1 MHKSFSWKNSNLEVQ
16 IFMNRE
22 SEYKSAYESKKEPE
36 GVYIM
41 NQFCCS
47 IEEDATVKDIPDL
60 LRLYYDRPHTWEQN
74 EFVTE
79 VLCKIIE
86 KHPKDAAKNIIA
98 NIRILEEE
106 NAEECLMLIM
116 TAFLYWYPQFT
127 HIFMKELKKADMEN
141 QKYIIDYIEE
151 CAYEDNDEKYMDFL
165 KEYKL

>member
-1 MHKSFSWKNSNLEVQ
+1 
-16 IFMNRE
+16 MNRE
-22 SEYKSAYESKKEPE
+22 SEYRSAYEAKIEPE

-47 IEEDATVKDIPDL
+47 IANDATVKDIPDL

-86 KHPKDAAKNIIA
+86 KHPKDAAKNIIT

-106 NAEECLMLIM
+106 NAEECLMLIAA
-116 TAFLYWYPQFT
+116 AFVYWYPQFT
-127 HIFMKELKKADMEN
+127 HIFMKELKKADIEN
-141 QKYIIDYIEE
+141 QKYIIDHIEYYY
-151 CAYEDNDEKYMDFL
+151 AHHSKQGYVEKYRDFL
-165 KEYKL
+165 EEYKL